1 MYLSKVYFC
10 NVYLAYASSKVCE
23 FILVV
28 VVVVVVV
35 VGVVTVVV
43 WVGGA

>member
-10 NVYLAYASSKVCE
+10 NVYPAYASSKVRE
-23 FILVV
+23 FIL
-28 VVVVVVV
+28 VVVVVV